1 MIPPSPCIGSTKT
14 AAVFS
19 VIASSIALDDPNS
32 TETNPGVCG
41 PKSSFELGSLEKLI
55 MVVVLP

>member
-1 MIPPSPCIGSTKT
+1 MGSIKT

-19 VIASSIALDDPNS
+19 LIISLIAFADPNS
-32 TETNPGVCG
+32 TEINPGVSG
-41 PKSSFELGSLEKLI
+41 PKSSFELGELEKLI